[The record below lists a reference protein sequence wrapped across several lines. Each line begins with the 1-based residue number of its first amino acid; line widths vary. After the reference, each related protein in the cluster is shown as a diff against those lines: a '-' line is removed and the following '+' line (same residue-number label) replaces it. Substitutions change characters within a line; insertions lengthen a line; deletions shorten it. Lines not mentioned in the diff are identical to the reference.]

1 MKTWQD
7 VWTPAFRKDNY
18 SDWVLDS
25 KGHFVFQ
32 FEQARPE
39 EEVKI
44 INLINGIKEEPF
56 KEKLTYRNTLIQDQQ
71 GRALLMLRGWGYLT
85 GIGGLKLSDKEAAH
99 IQDTF
104 GAYIL
109 SKLNPEKANV

>member
-7 VWTPAFRKDNY
+7 VWTPPFRKDNY

-25 KGHFVFQ
+25 KRHFVFQ
-32 FEQARPE
+32 FEEARSE

-44 INLINGIKEEPF
+44 INLINGIKEKPF
-56 KEKLTYRNTLIQDQQ
+56 EEKLIYRNTLIQDKQ

-85 GIGGLKLSDKEAAH
+85 GIGGLNLSDKEAAH
-99 IQDTF
+99 IQDAF

-109 SKLNPEKANV
+109 SKLNPEKGDV